1 MDYIRPKICVDII
14 FLFPGIKPHQEN
26 LCAPVP
32 QITLQIAGQLLTLRG
47 ENKNGTVY
55 VSARDLLEALGYSV
69 SWEDGQVVAERK

>member
-32 QITLQIAGQLLTLRG
+32 QITLQIAGQPLTLRG
-47 ENKNGTVY
+47 ENRSGTVY
-55 VSARDLLEALGYSV
+55 VSVRDLLGALGYDV
-69 SWEDGQVVAERK
+69 RWEDGMVVAA